1 MSRLPD
7 EARYRRT
14 EEFVS
19 RAIAGETVL
28 VPIRQQIG
36 DLGEICTLN
45 EVATFIWERLAVGST
60 VGEMAAAL
68 GETFEAEAAQI
79 RQDLE
84 DFLQQL
90 LNLRAVQRIDTQPDA
105 SGPTPLR

>member
-1 MSRLPD
+1 MSHLPD
-7 EARYRRT
+7 DARYQRT
-14 EEFVS
+14 GEFVS
-19 RAIAGETVL
+19 RTIAGETVL

-45 EVATFIWERLAVGST
+45 EVATFIWDRLAVGAT

-68 GETFEAEAAQI
+68 GETFEAESEQI

-90 LNLRAVQRIDTQPDA
+90 LSLRAIQRVDAPPDA
-105 SGPTPLR
+105 SGPTPPR